1 MYEVGAEATDLD
13 DLILKIESS
22 KKSASLEI
30 MGFAFEKI
38 KKEENRTKKKL
49 SQAEKNRVVMQFLKL
64 NHEIKKR
71 SRLNHS

>member
-1 MYEVGAEATDLD
+1 MD
-13 DLILKIESS
+13 DLMMKIENS

-38 KKEENRTKKKL
+38 KKEEHRTNKKL
-49 SQAEKNRVVMQFLKL
+49 SQAEKNRIVMQFLKL

-71 SRLNHS
+71 SRISQF